1 LSKRGSIKTV
11 LLANHARFFPY
22 FVQKCAGSLFVG
34 KLNGEKL
41 MSTDLKYSLFTTVI
55 VLSLI
60 VFGALTA
67 ALH

>member
-1 LSKRGSIKTV
+1 
-11 LLANHARFFPY
+11 
-22 FVQKCAGSLFVG
+22 
-34 KLNGEKL
+34 

-55 VLSLI
+55 VLSVI